1 MEQKKKKGLRIRS
14 CLTGAI
20 WLALVFSTVIS
31 ALLFAFLNHFF
42 NLPGSIPVLG
52 WLLIF
57 NTLIAGL
64 ITSFI
69 NAKLLEPIT
78 RLSKAMKEVSQ
89 GDFEQH
95 LETNSRIAEVG
106 ESYQSFNVM
115 TKELRAT
122 EVLQMDFVS
131 NVSHEFKTPINA
143 IEGYTMLL
151 QGEEL
156 SPDQEEY
163 VEKIL
168 FNTQRLSGLVGNI
181 LLLSKL
187 ENQNIPMKKTEYRLD
202 EQIRQAFL
210 SLETK
215 WTEKEIGFQVELEE
229 VKYTGNEGLFMHIW
243 INLLDNAIKFSPSK
257 GTITMFLKQEQDSV
271 KFILEDE
278 GPGIEDDVKSRIF
291 DKFYQV
297 DGSHKAEGNGLGLA
311 LVLGVSLCFLI
322 YLLVSLIIPPLIGT
336 HEKSD
341 TQAEVSITTSE
352 RVCLIDN
359 NEDALLWRLRLIRSA
374 QEEIILS
381 TFDFRADSS
390 GTDVIAALWGAAERG
405 VQVRLI
411 IDGINAQLHLS
422 GSDVF
427 QALAAHDN
435 VEVKFY
441 NPIRLTQLWTVN
453 YRCHDK
459 YLIIDRSTYLMG
471 GRNTSDLFLGSGGT
485 SRQNIDRDIVVYNGG
500 FTTASA
506 NTLLEYFD
514 RIWLLDTNRAFHAE
528 AENHRVKKATA
539 ILARRWTEINDTKQL
554 TAINWET
561 ETLQTNEVALLS
573 GDCTAWNKEPMLLN
587 TLTTLMQKGE
597 QNIVLQTPYMICN
610 QAMYNALKKVTDNV
624 QVQVI
629 TNAPQS
635 GANPWGCADYLNH
648 RDDILETGVDIC
660 EWNGSFSMHTKT
672 ILIDDRISI
681 IGSFNWDMR
690 SAYLDTEMMLLIDCP
705 ALNAILRDEAQ
716 QMMYEGKTISP
727 DGVTVTGE
735 LYITPKV
742 SATKQVLQSLLRII
756 VRPFRYVL

>member
-1 MEQKKKKGLRIRS
+1 MTKDEVKKLRMNS
-14 CLTGAI
+14 PESLQ
-20 WLALVFSTVIS
+20 
-31 ALLFAFLNHFF
+31 FLNNATKFY
-42 NLPGSIPVLG
+42 NLMMMYRCAIREIQTKLEVLDDEFSVENNRNPISFIKTRIKKPNSIYDKLQKMGYAFTTGDVQTYLNDVAGVRIVCAFIDDIG

-78 RLSKAMKEVSQ
+78 RLSKAMKKVSQ

-229 VKYTGNEGLFMHIW
+229 VKYTANEGLFMHIW

-311 LVLGVSLCFLI
+311 LVKRIVDSAG
-322 YLLVSLIIPPLIGT
+322 GT
-336 HEKSD
+336 IK
-341 TQAEVSITTSE
+341 AENREYGGCRFVIE
-352 RVCLIDN
+352 LPKQKD
-359 NEDALLWRLRLIRSA
+359 
-374 QEEIILS
+374 EII
-381 TFDFRADSS
+381 
-390 GTDVIAALWGAAERG
+390 
-405 VQVRLI
+405 
-411 IDGINAQLHLS
+411 
-422 GSDVF
+422 
-427 QALAAHDN
+427 
-435 VEVKFY
+435 
-441 NPIRLTQLWTVN
+441 
-453 YRCHDK
+453 
-459 YLIIDRSTYLMG
+459 
-471 GRNTSDLFLGSGGT
+471 
-485 SRQNIDRDIVVYNGG
+485 
-500 FTTASA
+500 
-506 NTLLEYFD
+506 
-514 RIWLLDTNRAFHAE
+514 
-528 AENHRVKKATA
+528 
-539 ILARRWTEINDTKQL
+539 
-554 TAINWET
+554 
-561 ETLQTNEVALLS
+561 
-573 GDCTAWNKEPMLLN
+573 
-587 TLTTLMQKGE
+587 
-597 QNIVLQTPYMICN
+597 
-610 QAMYNALKKVTDNV
+610 
-624 QVQVI
+624 
-629 TNAPQS
+629 
-635 GANPWGCADYLNH
+635 
-648 RDDILETGVDIC
+648 
-660 EWNGSFSMHTKT
+660 
-672 ILIDDRISI
+672 
-681 IGSFNWDMR
+681 
-690 SAYLDTEMMLLIDCP
+690 
-705 ALNAILRDEAQ
+705 
-716 QMMYEGKTISP
+716 
-727 DGVTVTGE
+727 
-735 LYITPKV
+735 
-742 SATKQVLQSLLRII
+742 
-756 VRPFRYVL
+756 